1 MKANETTMKKYLEGS
16 KQFMV
21 PLFQRTYS
29 WKRDNIRKLWE
40 DIEETRGGKGVSS
53 HFFGSFV

>member
-1 MKANETTMKKYLEGS
+1 MQANGTELRKLLEGM

-29 WKRDNIRKLWE
+29 WEKENWETLWRDVL
-40 DIEETRGGKGVSS
+40 ETYESGQPGTCQW
-53 HFFGSFV
+53 F

>member
-1 MKANETTMKKYLEGS
+1 MKASETKLQSILEGT

-29 WKRDNIRKLWE
+29 WDTKEWETLWGDLNRSADE
-40 DIEETRGGKGVSS
+40 NYMVLGG
-53 HFFGSFV
+53 